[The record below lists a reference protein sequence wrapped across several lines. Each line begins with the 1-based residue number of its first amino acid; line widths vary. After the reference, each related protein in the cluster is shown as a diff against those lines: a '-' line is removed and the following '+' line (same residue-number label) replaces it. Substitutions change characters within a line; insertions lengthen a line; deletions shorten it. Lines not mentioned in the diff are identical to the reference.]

1 MNCCGNI
8 RTRKCSCKRRSGP
21 KSQIRRGTSAKPTSP
36 SQYTIKPFFSARI
49 APDFI
54 LLGFNL
60 VLSEAI
66 GSPVPQH
73 DNNPGWYFAL
83 KERPGDVHFGLDL
96 DVSPTDPSWPA
107 LEEVLENQCI
117 NAASQQFKNLPRY
130 GGQADKI
137 AAMLYQRPFVLY
149 VHASRLLPRE

>member
-1 MNCCGNI
+1 MQKAVWTKEPDTQRDI
-8 RTRKCSCKRRSGP
+8 RKANFSETR
-21 KSQIRRGTSAKPTSP
+21 
-36 SQYTIKPFFSARI
+36 YPFFSARI

-66 GSPVPQH
+66 GSLEPRPNDH
-73 DNNPGWYFAL
+73 PGWYFAL

-96 DVSPTDPSWPA
+96 DASIEDPSWPT
-107 LEEVLENQCI
+107 LEVPEHHCI
-117 NAASQQFKNLPRY
+117 DAASQPFKNLPRY